1 MKLLV
6 QVIGARGLPSMDMN
20 GLSDPYVRIQLGK
33 QRAKTKIVK
42 KSLNPLWDEEFS
54 FRVGDL
60 REELIVSVL
69 DEDKYFSDDF
79 IGQVKLPLAKVMDAD
94 NLSLGTV
101 WYQLQPRSKR
111 AKNQECGDI
120 RLAISLTQSSSSCD
134 GTPSQLCSE
143 DMMSNSDKSSELKR
157 ELLSISSNG
166 KTDSFAVS
174 EIEEAG
180 FDKEDKSQAQAFFD
194 RMFQIFTGKNADT
207 TMPSSR
213 DIDFVEVVQDER
225 QTPEVNETL
234 EDDAVSISTFDESL
248 KILESKHQSVE
259 MPENLS
265 GGVILDLSFAVTPS
279 ELNSVLFSP
288 NSNFLQSLADIQAT
302 TDLNMEP
309 WRLENGESLKRVITY
324 IKAATKLVKA
334 VKGTEDQ
341 TYLKADGRNYS
352 VLASVSTPD
361 VPFGS
366 YFRCEVLYCI
376 TPGPQLPSEEQS
388 SHLVVSW
395 RINFLQS
402 TMMKGMIENGAKQ
415 GLKESFGQFAE
426 LLSQNV
432 KPLDVKDVGS
442 SKEHILASLQ
452 TEQES
457 DCKLAYRFFGNFTV
471 ISSIFVAF
479 YVTVHILLANRSTI
493 QGLEFVGLDLPDSI
507 GEVVVCGVLV
517 LQGERVLKMI
527 GRFLQARK
535 QRGSD
540 HGIKAQGDGWLLTV
554 ALIEGN
560 DLAAVDSSGYCDPYV
575 VFTCNGR
582 TKTSSIKFQTLD
594 PHWNEIFEFDAMID
608 PPSTMDIDVYDFD
621 GPFDEAVSLGHTEV
635 NFLKSNLSELADVW
649 ISLEGKLAQAC
660 QSKLHLRIFLN
671 NTRGVQVVS
680 DYLTKV
686 EKEVGKKINLRSPQ
700 TNSAFQKLFG
710 LPPEEFL
717 INDFTCHLKRKMPI
731 QGRLFLSTRITG
743 FYTNLFG
750 HKIKF
755 FFLWEDIE
763 DIQIIPPSLTSMGSP
778 SLLIILRRGRGL
790 DARHGAK
797 ALDPDGRLKF
807 HFQSFVSFNV
817 ANRTIMALWKAKSL
831 SPEQKVQILEEE
843 SDEKNLQSEESGSF
857 LGIEDAKLSEVFS
870 SIVPVP
876 MNWLMEL
883 FEGGSL
889 EQKVMERVG
898 YVNYSVSP
906 WESVRS
912 DVHQRQVNYKFDK
925 SISRHGGE
933 VTITQQ
939 RSPLLDKNG
948 WVISE
953 VMTLQGVLLGD
964 YYTLHLRY
972 QIDDL
977 QSKSKACLV
986 QVSLGVAW
994 LKSTKHQKRITKNV
1008 IANSSARLKEMFR
1021 LVEKEFPGGK

>member
-6 QVIGARGLPSMDMN
+6 QVIGARGLPSMDVN
-20 GLSDPYVRIQLGK
+20 GLSDPYVRIQLGR
-33 QRAKTKIVK
+33 QRAKTRIVK
-42 KSLNPLWDEEFS
+42 KSLNPFWDETFS

-60 REELIVSVL
+60 RDELIVSVL

-94 NLSLGTV
+94 NLSLGAV
-101 WYQLQPRSKR
+101 WYQLQPRSKK

-120 RLAISLTQSSSSCD
+120 HLAISLTQSSSSGD
-134 GTPSQLCSE
+134 GTPSGLYSE
-143 DMMSNSDKSSELKR
+143 DITSSSESSELKR
-157 ELLSISSNG
+157 DLLSISFNG
-166 KTDSFAVS
+166 KTDSFAAS

-194 RMFQIFTGKNADT
+194 RMFQIFMGKNADT
-207 TMPSSR
+207 VMPSNR
-213 DIDFVEVVQDER
+213 DIDFVEVVQDEQ
-225 QTPEVNETL
+225 QTAEVNETL
-234 EDDAVSISTFDESL
+234 EDDAISISTFDELL
-248 KILESKHQSVE
+248 KILESKHQNGE

-265 GGVILDLSFAVTPS
+265 GGVILDLSFAVSPS
-279 ELNSVLFSP
+279 ELNSLIFSP
-288 NSNFLQSLADIQAT
+288 NSKFLQSLADIQAT
-302 TDLNMEP
+302 TGLNMEP

-324 IKAATKLVKA
+324 VKAATKLVKA

-341 TYLKADGRNYS
+341 TYLIADGRNYS

-366 YFRCEVLYCI
+366 YFRCEILYCI
-376 TPGPQLPSEEQS
+376 MPGPQLPSEEQS
-388 SHLVVSW
+388 SRLVVSW
-395 RINFLQS
+395 RINFFQS

-415 GLKESFGQFAE
+415 GLKESFSQFAE
-426 LLSQNV
+426 LLSQTV

-471 ISSIFVAF
+471 ISSIFVAL

-507 GEVVVCGVLV
+507 GEVVVCGVLI

-554 ALIEGN
+554 ALIEGS

-575 VFTCNGR
+575 VFTCSGR

-594 PHWNEIFEFDAMID
+594 PHWNEIFEFDAMVD
-608 PPSTMDIDVYDFD
+608 PPSTMDINVYDFD

-680 DYLTKV
+680 DYLTKM

-700 TNSAFQKLFG
+700 TNSAFQKLFS

-731 QGRLFLSTRITG
+731 QGRLFLSARITG

-763 DIQIIPPSLTSMGSP
+763 EIQIIPPSLTSMGSP

-843 SDEKNLQSEESGSF
+843 SDEKILQSEESGSF

-870 SIVPVP
+870 SIVPVS
-876 MNWLMEL
+876 MNCLMEL

-889 EQKVMERVG
+889 EQKIMEKIG
-898 YVNYSVSP
+898 YVNYSVLP

-939 RSPLLDKNG
+939 RSPLHDKNG

-1021 LVEKEFPGGK
+1021 LVEKEFPAGK

>member
-1 MKLLV
+1 MRLYVK
-6 QVIGARGLPSMDMN
+6 VIEARGLPAMDLN
-20 GLSDPYVRIQLGK
+20 GLSDPYVRLQLGK
-33 QRAKTKIVK
+33 QRAKTKVVK
-42 KSLNPLWDEEFS
+42 KSLSPFWDEEFN

-60 REELIVSVL
+60 KEELIVLVL
-69 DEDKYFSDDF
+69 DEDKYFSDDS
-79 IGQVKLPLAKVMDAD
+79 IGQVKLPLAKVLDAE
-94 NLSLGTV
+94 NLSLGSA
-101 WYQLQPRSKR
+101 WYQLQPKSKKS
-111 AKNQECGDI
+111 KNKECGEI
-120 RLAISLTQSSSSCD
+120 RLTLSLSQSNPSCD
-134 GTPSQLCSE
+134 GTPPRTCSE
-143 DMMSNSDKSSELKR
+143 DLTSHSDKSSELKR
-157 ELLSISSNG
+157 ESLSVDSNG
-166 KTDSFAVS
+166 KIDSYSVS
-174 EIEEAG
+174 EAEEAEP
-180 FDKEDKSQAQAFFD
+180 DKEEKSQSRAFLD
-194 RMFQIFTGKNADT
+194 RMFQIFAGKSAEIT
-207 TMPSSR
+207 KSTSR
-213 DIDFVEVVQDER
+213 EIDFVEVIQEE
-225 QTPEVNETL
+225 QLKPEVTEL
-234 EDDAVSISTFDESL
+234 ADDTVSNSTFDELL
-248 KILESKHQSVE
+248 KILESKDQGGE
-259 MPENLS
+259 MPENLT
-265 GGVILDLSFAVTPS
+265 GGVILDQSYAVSPS
-279 ELNSVLFSP
+279 ELNAIIFSP
-288 NSNFLQSLADIQAT
+288 NSNFLQSLAEIQGT
-302 TDLNMEP
+302 TDLNIEP
-309 WRLENGESLKRVITY
+309 WRFENGESLKRVVTY

-334 VKGTEDQ
+334 VKATEDQ
-341 TYLKADGRNYS
+341 IYLKADSKNYS

-376 TPGPQLPSEEQS
+376 MPGPQLPSEEES
-388 SHLVVSW
+388 SRLVVSW
-395 RINFLQS
+395 RINFFQS

-415 GLKESFGQFAE
+415 GLKDSYVQFAE
-426 LLSQNV
+426 LLSKNA
-432 KPLDVKDVGS
+432 KPLDLKDVES
-442 SKEHILASLQ
+442 SKEQILASLQ
-452 TEQES
+452 TKQES
-457 DCKLAYRFFGNFTV
+457 DWKLACRFFGNFTV
-471 ISSIFVAF
+471 ISSIFVGL
-479 YVTVHILLANRSTI
+479 YVTVHILLANRSMI
-493 QGLEFVGLDLPDSI
+493 QGLEFAGLDLPDSI

-554 ALIEGN
+554 ALIEGS
-560 DLAAVDSSGYCDPYV
+560 DLAAVDSSGYSDPYV
-575 VFTCNGR
+575 VFTCHGK

-608 PPSTMDIDVYDFD
+608 PPSTMEINVYDFD

-680 DYLTKV
+680 DYLTKM

-731 QGRLFLSTRITG
+731 QGRLFLSPRIIG

-763 DIQIIPPSLTSMGSP
+763 DIQVVPPSLTSMGSP

-797 ALDPDGRLKF
+797 SLDPDGRLKF
-807 HFQSFVSFNV
+807 QFQSFVSFNV

-831 SPEQKVQILEEE
+831 SPEQKVRIVEEE
-843 SDEKNLQSEESGSF
+843 SEEKELHSEESGSF
-857 LGIEDAKLSEVFS
+857 LGVEDAKMSEVFS

-876 MNWLMEL
+876 LNSLMEI
-883 FEGGSL
+883 FEGDSL
-889 EQKVMERVG
+889 EQKVMEKVG
-898 YVNYSVSP
+898 CVDYSATP
-906 WESVRS
+906 WESVS
-912 DVHQRQVNYKFDK
+912 PDVHQRQVNYKFDK
-925 SISRHGGE
+925 NISRYGGE
-933 VTITQQ
+933 VTSTQQ
-939 RSPLLDKNG
+939 RSRLLDKNG
-948 WVISE
+948 WLIEE

-964 YYTLHLRY
+964 YFTLHLRY

-977 QSKSKACLV
+977 QSKSKACHV
-986 QVSLGVAW
+986 HVSLGIAW

-1008 IANSSARLKEMFR
+1008 IANSSTRLKEMFR
-1021 LVEKEFPGGK
+1021 LVEKEFSTGK

>member
-1 MKLLV
+1 
-6 QVIGARGLPSMDMN
+6 
-20 GLSDPYVRIQLGK
+20 
-33 QRAKTKIVK
+33 
-42 KSLNPLWDEEFS
+42 
-54 FRVGDL
+54 
-60 REELIVSVL
+60 
-69 DEDKYFSDDF
+69 
-79 IGQVKLPLAKVMDAD
+79 
-94 NLSLGTV
+94 
-101 WYQLQPRSKR
+101 
-111 AKNQECGDI
+111 
-120 RLAISLTQSSSSCD
+120 
-134 GTPSQLCSE
+134 
-143 DMMSNSDKSSELKR
+143 
-157 ELLSISSNG
+157 
-166 KTDSFAVS
+166 
-174 EIEEAG
+174 
-180 FDKEDKSQAQAFFD
+180 
-194 RMFQIFTGKNADT
+194 
-207 TMPSSR
+207 
-213 DIDFVEVVQDER
+213 
-225 QTPEVNETL
+225 
-234 EDDAVSISTFDESL
+234 
-248 KILESKHQSVE
+248 
-259 MPENLS
+259 
-265 GGVILDLSFAVTPS
+265 
-279 ELNSVLFSP
+279 
-288 NSNFLQSLADIQAT
+288 
-302 TDLNMEP
+302 
-309 WRLENGESLKRVITY
+309 
-324 IKAATKLVKA
+324 
-334 VKGTEDQ
+334 
-341 TYLKADGRNYS
+341 
-352 VLASVSTPD
+352 
-361 VPFGS
+361 
-366 YFRCEVLYCI
+366 
-376 TPGPQLPSEEQS
+376 
-388 SHLVVSW
+388 
-395 RINFLQS
+395 
-402 TMMKGMIENGAKQ
+402 MIENGAKQ
-415 GLKESFGQFAE
+415 GLKESFSQFAE
-426 LLSQNV
+426 LLSQTV

-471 ISSIFVAF
+471 ISSIFVAL

-507 GEVVVCGVLV
+507 GEVVVCGVLI

-554 ALIEGN
+554 ALIEGS

-575 VFTCNGR
+575 VFTCSGR

-594 PHWNEIFEFDAMID
+594 PHWNEIFEFDAMVD
-608 PPSTMDIDVYDFD
+608 PPSTMDINVYDFD

-680 DYLTKV
+680 DYLTKM

-700 TNSAFQKLFG
+700 TNSAFQKLFS

-731 QGRLFLSTRITG
+731 QGRLFLSARITG

-763 DIQIIPPSLTSMGSP
+763 EIQIIPPSLTSMGSP

-843 SDEKNLQSEESGSF
+843 SDEKILQSEESGSF

-870 SIVPVP
+870 SIVPVS
-876 MNWLMEL
+876 MNCLMEL

-889 EQKVMERVG
+889 EQKIMEKIG
-898 YVNYSVSP
+898 YVNYSVLP

-939 RSPLLDKNG
+939 RSPLHDKNG

-1021 LVEKEFPGGK
+1021 LVEKEFPAGK